1 MRNQDMKIQVNTD
14 NHIHGSEE
22 LTRQVVGVVEGTLD
36 RFSNR
41 ITRVEVHLT
50 DENSSAKSRGND
62 IRCVMEARPASQQ
75 PITVSHDAAT
85 LEEAVNGAA
94 EKLEKTLDR
103 TFGRMDDHKGRQSFA
118 GDQTN

>member
-1 MRNQDMKIQVNTD
+1 MKVQVNTD
-14 NHIHGSEE
+14 NHINGGEE
-22 LTRQVVGVVEGTLD
+22 LTRQVVDIVEGTLG
-36 RFSNR
+36 RFNHR

-75 PITVSHDAAT
+75 PITVSNEAT
-85 LEEAVNGAA
+85 SLEEAVNGAA